1 MVRKTVTLVFCDV
14 ADSTPLGEQLDPEAL
29 RGVWSRYHDTARA
42 VLEQHGGTVEKFIG
56 DAVMAA
62 FGIPFVHEDDPLRAV
77 RAAVEVRDAIAHLN
91 DELERDFGV
100 RIGVRTGVNTGEV
113 IAGDPAQGQAFA
125 TGDAVVVAQRLEAT
139 AEAGEILVADSTLR
153 LVRDAVVA
161 EGPTPL
167 ELKGKSGPVPAWR
180 LLEVLPETEGV
191 SRRLDAPLVGR
202 TRELEQLRA
211 ELDHAI
217 ADRSCRVVTILGEP
231 GVGKSR
237 LAGELAAIHG
247 DDVLVLEGRC
257 LPYGKGITYWPLVE
271 IVRRLDLDVAL
282 EGEED
287 ADSVRDRILEA
298 VGRAEPRSRSEE
310 IYWAVRR
317 LLETLAQERPVLL
330 VLDDVQWGEPAFLD
344 LVEYLSGWSRDAA
357 ILVCCLARSDLAE
370 IRPAWTGP
378 AIRLA
383 PLGADESRTLLENM
397 AGPLDPAAAEA
408 VARST
413 GGNPL
418 FLEEMLQMLVEDG
431 VLVEH
436 EGTLHARE
444 AVDSLPVPA
453 TVQAVL
459 AARLDRLEPGELGVV
474 QRAAV
479 MGQVFWWGAVAH
491 LTPEEEVDD
500 VAAHLQAL
508 VRKGL
513 IRPDRRT
520 FAGED
525 GFRFGHILIRDAA
538 YDTTPKR
545 LRAEL
550 HERYAGWAEERVGGR
565 AEFDEILGHHLEQA
579 YLLRTELAPADSVA
593 DELAQRAAERLARA
607 GRRALARGD
616 AHAAADRLRR
626 AVALRPGDAT
636 LLVDLAESLFGAGE
650 FGEAERLNGEAEQVA
665 LRAGDG
671 RSEVAARISNAM
683 IALLV
688 RSEGGPEEL
697 ATEVGRALP
706 TFERAGD
713 DATVARLLTRLSVA
727 YWWRCQIV
735 PMEQT
740 LERALVHAR
749 RAGDERQRVEIS
761 LQLGIAAVMGPLP
774 VAEARERVSEL
785 LAETADE
792 TVAKSLLLVASGRLA
807 AMAGDFESARTS
819 VAEAHRILAALG
831 RTVYAAAI
839 TTWTSAVELLAGDP
853 AAAERELTPA
863 LTCLQEAGELGNL
876 SSLAAQLAE
885 ALEAQGRHDEA
896 VAATT
901 TSEGAASEEDV
912 HAQVAWR
919 AARAKALA
927 ALDRRDE
934 AEALARQAVERAQTT
949 DSPVLMADALYAL
962 AAALDGG
969 EARAEAERALLLYEE
984 KGNLV
989 EAGRARLLTEARAEA
1004 RTASTVD

>member
-14 ADSTPLGEQLDPEAL
+14 EDSTPLGERLDPEAL
-29 RGVWSRYHDTARA
+29 RAVWSGYHDAARE
-42 VLEQHGGTVEKFIG
+42 VLERHGGTVEKFIG

-62 FGIPFVHEDDPLRAV
+62 FGIPLVHEDDPLRAV
-77 RAAVEVRDAIAHLN
+77 RAAVGVREAIAALN
-91 DELERDFGV
+91 DDFERDYGV

-125 TGDAVVVAQRLEAT
+125 TGDAVVVAQRLEAA
-139 AEAGEILVADSTLR
+139 AEAGEILVADSTIR

-161 EGPTPL
+161 EELPPL
-167 ELKGKSGPVPAWR
+167 ELKGKSGPVAAWR
-180 LLEVLPETEGV
+180 LVEVRPETEGL

-202 TRELEQLRA
+202 TRELEQLRG
-211 ELDHAI
+211 ELDQAI
-217 ADRSCRVVTILGEP
+217 AERSCRVVTILGEP

-271 IVRRLDLDVAL
+271 IVRRLDLDAAL
-282 EGEED
+282 EAEED
-287 ADSVRDRILEA
+287 AEAVRDRILEA

-370 IRPAWTGP
+370 IRPAWTGA

-383 PLGADESRTLLENM
+383 PLGREESRVLLENM
-397 AGPLDPAAAEA
+397 AGPLAPEAAEA

-418 FLEEMLQMLVEDG
+418 FLEEMLRMLVEDG

-444 AVDSLPVPA
+444 AVESLRAPA
-453 TVQAVL
+453 TIQAVL
-459 AARLDRLEPGELGVV
+459 AARLDRLDPGELAVV

-491 LTPEEEVDD
+491 LTPAEGVDD

-538 YDTTPKR
+538 YEATPKR

-550 HERYAGWAEERVGGR
+550 HERFADWAEERAGDR
-565 AEFDEILGHHLEQA
+565 PEFDEILGHHYEQA
-579 YLLRTELAPADSVA
+579 HALRLGLGPGGAAEASLAA
-593 DELAQRAAERLARA
+593 RATERLARA
-607 GRRALARGD
+607 GRRALARDD
-616 AHAAADRLRR
+616 AHAAVSLLGR
-626 AVALRPGDAT
+626 AAALRAADAE
-636 LLVDLAESLFGAGE
+636 LLVDLGEALFDAGE
-650 FGEAERLNGEAEQVA
+650 LAEAERVNGEAAAVA
-665 LRAGDG
+665 LASGDS
-671 RSEVAARISNAM
+671 RSELAARLSSAM
-683 IALLV
+683 IGLLV
-688 RSEGGPEEL
+688 RSEGRADEI
-697 ATEVGRALP
+697 ADAVGRALP
-706 TFERAGD
+706 TFEQAGD
-713 DATVARLLTRLSVA
+713 DATVARLLTRLAAA
-727 YWWRCQIV
+727 YWWRCQVV

-749 RAGDERQRVEIS
+749 RAGDDRQRAEIAIR
-761 LQLGIAAVMGPLP
+761 LGIAAVVGPLP
-774 VAEARERVSEL
+774 VPQARHRLDEL
-785 LAETADE
+785 LAETRDE
-792 TVAKSLLLVASGRLA
+792 SVARGLLLVCSSLLA
-807 AMAGDFESARTS
+807 AMAGMAADARRRCS
-819 VAEAHRILAALG
+819 EGRQILAALG
-831 RTVYAAAI
+831 RTMGAARIA
-839 TTWTSAVELLAGDP
+839 TWTGAVELLAGDP
-853 AAAERELTPA
+853 AAAERELRPA
-863 LTCLQEAGELGNL
+863 IAQLEAAGELANL
-876 SSLAAQLAE
+876 ASLAAQLAE
-885 ALEAQGRHDEA
+885 TLHVQGDNDGAL
-896 VAATT
+896 AASA
-901 TSEGAASEEDV
+901 TSEAAASEDDV

-927 ALDRRDE
+927 ALGRDAD
-934 AEALARQAVERAQTT
+934 AEACARDAVRLAATT
-949 DSPVLMADALYAL
+949 DSPLLAADALLAL
-962 AAALDGG
+962 ATALGDAG
-969 EARAEAERALLLYEE
+969 EGRETAERALALYEE
-984 KGNLV
+984 KGSV
-989 EAGRARLLTEARAEA
+989 VAAERARRLTATAP
-1004 RTASTVD
+1004 RTASTAG